1 MTTTPFPASA
11 PIAIARPRFALLALL
26 ALAGTASAQSSV
38 TLYGRLDTGLVIDG
52 GNAAGKSVRISSGVA
67 KGSLLGFK
75 GTEDLGDGYKASFQI
90 ETGYCSDSAAGA
102 PNFCSGSNNF
112 MGRQARGELSGA
124 FGALNAGRQFS
135 EAYLNMLKI
144 DPFLGTAGQ
153 MNNIIDSS
161 AFRLNNS
168 IRYSTP
174 DFAGFSAQVDM
185 ALGEQTGNWRGG
197 RELGGSLT
205 YGSGPAYADLVLYQV
220 NNPNGIG
227 LARRNVQL
235 SGTYDFGA
243 FKLHTLA
250 QRSTGS
256 PTGAA
261 LNLDVLDLMAGVSIP
276 VGGGKIQASYVHHD
290 DRTPLARH
298 GDKDA
303 SQVAIGYLYYLS
315 KRVSVYTA
323 YGRIRNENGA
333 AFLSGNATEAGT
345 GNRSFNLGGAYDF

>member
-1 MTTTPFPASA
+1 MTIAPLPAR
-11 PIAIARPRFALLALL
+11 IAAAALLAFS
-26 ALAGTASAQSSV
+26 GTAFSQSSV
-38 TLYGRLDTGLVIDG
+38 TLYGRFDSGLVIDSG
-52 GNAAGKSVRISSGVA
+52 AAGKSVRLSSGVA
-67 KGSLLGFK
+67 KGSLLGFR
-75 GTEDLGDGYKASFQI
+75 GVEDLGDGYKAAFQI

-112 MGRQARGELSGA
+112 MGRQARGELSGP

-174 DFAGFSAQVDM
+174 DFDGFSAQIDT
-185 ALGEQTGNWRGG
+185 ALGEQTGNWRGS

-205 YGSGPAYADLVLYQV
+205 YGKGPAYADLVLYQV
-220 NNPNGIG
+220 NNPNGVG
-227 LARRNVQL
+227 LARRNLQL

-243 FKLHTLA
+243 FKIHALA

-261 LNLDVLDLMAGVSIP
+261 LKLDVLDLMGGISVP
-276 VGGGKIQASYVHHD
+276 LGGGKLQASYVHHD

-315 KRVSVYTA
+315 RRVSVYTA
-323 YGRIRNENGA
+323 YGRINDEHGA
-333 AFLSGNATEAGT
+333 TFLSGNATEAGT
-345 GNRSFNLGGAYDF
+345 GTKSFNLGCAIDF

>member
-1 MTTTPFPASA
+1 MKTSRIASA
-11 PIAIARPRFALLALL
+11 ALLAFSG
-26 ALAGTASAQSSV
+26 AAFSQSSV
-38 TLYGRLDTGLVIDG
+38 TLYGRLDTGLVVDG
-52 GNAAGKSVRISSGVA
+52 GAAAGKSVRISSGVA

-75 GTEDLGDGYKASFQI
+75 GVEDLGDGYKTSFQI

-112 MGRQARGELSGA
+112 MGRQARGEISGA
-124 FGALNAGRQFS
+124 FGALDAGRQFS

-185 ALGEQTGNWRGG
+185 ALGETTGNWRGS

-220 NNPNGIG
+220 DNPNGIG

-235 SGTYDFGA
+235 SGTYDFGV
-243 FKLHTLA
+243 FKLHALG
-250 QRSTGS
+250 QRSTGN

-261 LNLDVLDLMAGVSIP
+261 LPLDVLDLMGGISIP

-303 SQVAIGYLYYLS
+303 TQMAIGYLYYLT
-315 KRVSVYTA
+315 KHVSMYTA

-333 AFLSGNATEAGT
+333 TFLSGNATEAGT
-345 GNRSFNLGGAYDF
+345 GNRSFNLGGAVDF